1 MQIQVRP
8 RRKTE
13 ARSLGGGRGACC
25 IFIMSPGALAP
36 ANLARNLIVPMTN
49 VLGPGS
55 KDSII
60 MSHTCP
66 GQYESPHGAAAVAFD
81 PRCITYL
88 FIDL

>member
-1 MQIQVRP
+1 MRP
-8 RRKTE
+8 KAAAGLLNFHHLHRV
-13 ARSLGGGRGACC
+13 L
-25 IFIMSPGALAP
+25 ALP
-36 ANLARNLIVPMTN
+36 DLARNLIVPMTN